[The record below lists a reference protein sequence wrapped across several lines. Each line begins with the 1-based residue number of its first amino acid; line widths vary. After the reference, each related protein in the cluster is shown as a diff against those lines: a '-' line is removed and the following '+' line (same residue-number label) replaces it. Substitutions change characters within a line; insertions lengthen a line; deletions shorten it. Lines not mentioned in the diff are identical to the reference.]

1 MTSGGSYNIL
11 RCYFI
16 LNALVL
22 NGRITTGFFV
32 PHSASTKRSGPV
44 ERLRSNNH
52 GKFYYYHGEDHDQ
65 SSGLGYCYT
74 NAHTSALFMA
84 RGASGDHWTAGSNL
98 RPTAFQQETNDY
110 RSQDGSGMSS
120 GSYSAGDRSD
130 YRNSNSGY
138 SSYDRGGGGG
148 SMGNSYGY
156 PSSNRQ
162 YDLEYGPSRRR
173 EGAYSDGSYNNGG
186 SRGDY
191 DSRRGDDG
199 VGFGR
204 SRNRYGDGDSR
215 QYGGGGREFNNRR
228 YDGDRSYNN
237 YNMDDRRHYDGGR
250 GYSGEGRMYGGDISQ
265 RRGRRGRNRFFGSWF
280 DSGTGG
286 KEDDY
291 QRYEGGMG
299 GRYQRRKPSTKRI
312 AFTALSC
319 YLINNVIGT
328 VPMFVYLLIS
338 NAVNTKTFNERLRNG
353 GRVSAKK
360 IMTRLLIGNII
371 SCTYAAWGW
380 FLASRQAYMPPLAR
394 GRWKTFTVLYWIF
407 FYITGKVRRSKDSR
421 YMIAD
426 AFGDRMSFSS
436 ATKASKF
443 ITMTLSGIAM
453 VSGVYLAA
461 LLTGIPVWG
470 TKTSGI
476 WPQAI
481 SFIATLFLF
490 R

>member
-156 PSSNRQ
+156 PSSNGSMILNMVHPEEEKVHTQ
-162 YDLEYGPSRRR
+162 VALIITAAAEEIMTVEEVTMVLASEDQEIDMVMEIHGNMVVVVENSTIEGTMKTDLTTIIIWMIEDITMVAEVILAKAECMEVIYPNVVVDVVVIDSLDLGSILEQEEKKMIINAMKEEWEGVINVVNHLPR
-173 EGAYSDGSYNNGG
+173 ELLL
-186 SRGDY
+186 
-191 DSRRGDDG
+191 
-199 VGFGR
+199 
-204 SRNRYGDGDSR
+204 
-215 QYGGGGREFNNRR
+215 
-228 YDGDRSYNN
+228 
-237 YNMDDRRHYDGGR
+237 RHYH
-250 GYSGEGRMYGGDISQ
+250 
-265 RRGRRGRNRFFGSWF
+265 
-280 DSGTGG
+280 
-286 KEDDY
+286 
-291 QRYEGGMG
+291 
-299 GRYQRRKPSTKRI
+299 
-312 AFTALSC
+312 
-319 YLINNVIGT
+319 VI
-328 VPMFVYLLIS
+328 
-338 NAVNTKTFNERLRNG
+338 
-353 GRVSAKK
+353 
-360 IMTRLLIGNII
+360 
-371 SCTYAAWGW
+371 
-380 FLASRQAYMPPLAR
+380 
-394 GRWKTFTVLYWIF
+394 
-407 FYITGKVRRSKDSR
+407 
-421 YMIAD
+421 
-426 AFGDRMSFSS
+426 
-436 ATKASKF
+436 
-443 ITMTLSGIAM
+443 
-453 VSGVYLAA
+453 
-461 LLTGIPVWG
+461 
-470 TKTSGI
+470 
-476 WPQAI
+476 
-481 SFIATLFLF
+481 
-490 R
+490 